1 MAISDLSVSI
11 SSVVGIGEIPWA
23 EAVGMTFINELIAE
37 INFPPRKA
45 ASYLCTRHDTA
56 ALGGNHMKRRHLL
69 QGLSLGLGFAAT
81 APMVAAP
88 VAAQPAKEASLVPP
102 SPWPAPNLAAGDTLG
117 HCSVGDG
124 SAVCVVLHEWLGD
137 HVNWEPTLPYFDLA
151 RHTLYFLDLRG
162 YGWSRNLGGSY
173 TLEEASSDVL
183 RTIDRVGI
191 SRFHL
196 VGHSMSGLIAQKV
209 ALGAAS
215 RIQSLTLFSPVPP
228 TGFHADDA
236 AMKAL
241 NAVIDENEAAA
252 RAINARTSNR
262 YGAGW
267 MQRKLKI
274 ARDAATIEA
283 MRGYLKM
290 FTTEAITDDTHGLT
304 APIHVVNG
312 AQDIAFYR
320 GEASHNAFAA
330 AYGAATYEMIDDA
343 GHYSM
348 LETPVR
354 VASIIE
360 KRVAAAG

>member
-1 MAISDLSVSI
+1 
-11 SSVVGIGEIPWA
+11 
-23 EAVGMTFINELIAE
+23 
-37 INFPPRKA
+37 
-45 ASYLCTRHDTA
+45 
-56 ALGGNHMKRRHLL
+56 MKRRHLL
-69 QGLSLGLGFAAT
+69 QGFGLAAT
-81 APMVAAP
+81 AAMVAAP
-88 VAAQPAKEASLVPP
+88 AATQPMQPTALVPP
-102 SPWPAPNLAAGDTLG
+102 SPWPGPQLATVDALG
-117 HCSVGDG
+117 YCRVGSG
-124 SAVCVVLHEWLGD
+124 PIVCVVLHEWLGD

-151 RHTLYFLDLRG
+151 RHTLVFMDLRG
-162 YGWSRNLGGSY
+162 YGWSRGLSGSY
-173 TLEEASSDVL
+173 TMEEASADVL
-183 RTIDRVGI
+183 RTADRLGI

-196 VGHSMSGLIAQKV
+196 IGHSMSGLIAQKI
-209 ALGAAS
+209 ALAAAS
-215 RIQSLTLFSPVPP
+215 RIQTVTLFSPVPP

-241 NAVIDENEAAA
+241 NAVIDDNEAAA

-290 FTTEAITDDTHGLT
+290 FTTQAITDDTHGLT

-312 AQDIAFYR
+312 AQDIPFYR
-320 GEASHNAFAA
+320 GDASHNAFAA
-330 AYGAATYEMIDDA
+330 AYPAATFEMIDDA

>member
-1 MAISDLSVSI
+1 MR
-11 SSVVGIGEIPWA
+11 
-23 EAVGMTFINELIAE
+23 FINEPIAE
-37 INFPPRKA
+37 INFPPRRA
-45 ASYLCTRHDTA
+45 ASYLCAKSKPA

-69 QGLSLGLGFAAT
+69 QGLLQGLGLAAT
-81 APMVAAP
+81 AAMVAAP
-88 VAAQPAKEASLVPP
+88 AAAQVEPALVPP
-102 SPWPAPNLAAGDTLG
+102 SPWPGPQLATADRLG
-117 HCSVGDG
+117 HCRVGDG
-124 SAVCVVLHEWLGD
+124 PAVCVVLHEWLGD

-151 RHTLYFLDLRG
+151 RHTLYFIDLRG
-162 YGWSRNLGGSY
+162 YGWSRSLSGSC
-173 TLEEASSDVL
+173 TLEEAVSDVL
-183 RTIDRVGI
+183 RTVDRLGI

-196 VGHSMSGLIAQKV
+196 VGHSMSGLIAQKI
-209 ALGAAS
+209 ALVGAS
-215 RIQSLTLFSPVPP
+215 RIQTVTLFSPVPP
-228 TGFHADDA
+228 TGFHADEA

-241 NAVIDENEAAA
+241 NAVIDDNEAAA

-290 FTTEAITDDTHGLT
+290 FTTQAITDDTHGLA
-304 APIHVVNG
+304 APMHVVNG
-312 AQDIAFYR
+312 AQDIPFYR
-320 GEASHNAFAA
+320 GNASHNAFAA
-330 AYGAATYEMIDDA
+330 AYPAATYEMIDDA

>member
-1 MAISDLSVSI
+1 
-11 SSVVGIGEIPWA
+11 
-23 EAVGMTFINELIAE
+23 
-37 INFPPRKA
+37 
-45 ASYLCTRHDTA
+45 
-56 ALGGNHMKRRHLL
+56 MKRRRLL
-69 QGLSLGLGFAAT
+69 QGLAAAMVV
-81 APMVAAP
+81 APG
-88 VAAQPAKEASLVPP
+88 AAQPAKATSLVPP
-102 SPWPAPNLAAGDTLG
+102 SPWPGPQLATADALG
-117 HCSVGDG
+117 HCRVGDG
-124 SAVCVVLHEWLGD
+124 PASCVVLHEWLGD

-151 RHTLYFLDLRG
+151 RHTLYFIDLRG
-162 YGWSRNLGGSY
+162 YGWSRSLTGSY

-183 RTIDRVGI
+183 RTVDRLGL

-196 VGHSMSGLIAQKV
+196 VGHSMSGLVAQKV
-209 ALGAAS
+209 ALAGAS
-215 RIQSLTLFSPVPP
+215 RIQSVTLFSPVPP
-228 TGFHADDA
+228 TGFHADEA

-252 RAINARTSNR
+252 HAINARTSNR

-283 MRGYLKM
+283 MRGYLTM
-290 FTTEAITDDTHGLT
+290 FTTQAITDDTHGLA
-304 APIHVVNG
+304 APMHVVNG
-312 AQDIAFYR
+312 AQDIPFYR
-320 GEASHNAFAA
+320 GDASHDAFAA
-330 AYGAATYEMIDDA
+330 AYPAATFEMIDDA